1 VDLGMLKKSG
11 LIHYYFRR
19 KEKKLYAKADHIGCM
34 SQGNI
39 DFVKKHNPSVSSDK
53 LHMLSNWGDLI
64 PLASQEQ
71 INNLRKQEGLENKFV
86 ILFGG
91 NIGLPQK
98 MENIVDLAISCEN
111 KKDIL
116 FLIIGGGNEEGSLK
130 KLIEE
135 KNLQN
140 MQLKNGLPQKEYLNW
155 VQMADV
161 GLISLSEKFTIP
173 NIPSKVLSYYNTKTP
188 ILASID
194 KNTDFGNILDELNVG
209 VWAEAGNT
217 SALKEKLM
225 LLYDNSELRKKMG
238 ENGYVYMKDH
248 LSSEI
253 ALKIV
258 LKQTKLG

>member
-1 VDLGMLKKSG
+1 MT
-11 LIHYYFRR
+11 
-19 KEKKLYAKADHIGCM
+19 
-34 SQGNI
+34 
-39 DFVKKHNPSVSSDK
+39 
-53 LHMLSNWGDLI
+53 
-64 PLASQEQ
+64 
-71 INNLRKQEGLENKFV
+71 
-86 ILFGG
+86 
-91 NIGLPQK
+91 
-98 MENIVDLAISCEN
+98 
-111 KKDIL
+111 DIL